1 MGPSHF
7 RAATDKVVPVGDAS
21 PDVVVRDLCASC
33 KNFREIA
40 YIEKDTNRCFCSDC
54 AQALP
59 PTAEE
64 LALLFIAATTPFK
77 VGDVVECRT
86 AGEIYDGIGVVEE
99 ISTDLEHGATAVYPT
114 FLVRLTEKAYPNLRD
129 AMWYCE
135 ICLTHVKADKADHE

>member
-1 MGPSHF
+1 M
-7 RAATDKVVPVGDAS
+7 GDAS

-99 ISTDLEHGATAVYPT
+99 VSTDLEKGGTMVYPI
-114 FLVRLTEKAYPNLRD
+114 FLVRMTEKAYPNLRD
-129 AMWYCE
+129 VIPYTE
-135 ICLTHVKADKADHE
+135 VCLQKVSEKGGDDCG